1 MPYNQLF
8 INHNMAKY
16 IYMLYM
22 CYIID
27 TSTILVV
34 VSKHRGTAAC
44 HVATLLPRDAPG
56 LAGGDGARRC
66 WNFSPR

>member
-1 MPYNQLF
+1 MY
-8 INHNMAKY
+8 A
-16 IYMLYM
+16 IY

-34 VSKHRGTAAC
+34 VSNHRGTAAC

-56 LAGGDGARRC
+56 LAGGDGARGC
-66 WNFSPR
+66 SWNFSPR

>member
-1 MPYNQLF
+1 
-8 INHNMAKY
+8 
-16 IYMLYM
+16 MLYM